1 MLVRDCK
8 MQAGKKRHNV
18 ILKDK
23 KLLQLLD
30 VIIAGVPYSTPPLER
45 PEIVCFARRV
55 EELTGYTAE
64 EILADRQLW
73 INMVF
78 PADRGRVFAAFAKC
92 GKCGIP
98 FEINYRIIH
107 KDGSVYHVIDE
118 GEPIFDDKGRI
129 TRIEGMITDVREH
142 EGASISDRRKIQE
155 IAEFNS
161 SVNSSVLQRI

>member
-1 MLVRDCK
+1 MR
-8 MQAGKKRHNV
+8 ARKKQHKV

-23 KLLQLLD
+23 LLLQLLD
-30 VIIAGVPYSTPPLER
+30 VIIAGVPYSTPPLDR

-73 INMVF
+73 VNMVF
-78 PADRGRVFAAFAKC
+78 PADRKRVFAAFAMC
-92 GKCGIP
+92 WKCGIP

-118 GEPIFDDKGRI
+118 GEPVFDDKGRI
-129 TRIEGMITDVREH
+129 IRIEGMITAVGEYKV
-142 EGASISDRRKIQE
+142 ATIFDRRKIQE
-155 IAEFNS
+155 VVKSISN
-161 SVNSSVLQRI
+161 VGSSVLQKIC

>member
-1 MLVRDCK
+1 
-8 MQAGKKRHNV
+8 MQAMEKQHNV
-18 ILKDK
+18 ILEDK

-30 VIIAGVPYSTPPLER
+30 EIIAGVPYSTTPLER

-78 PADRGRVFAAFAKC
+78 PADRKRVFAAFAKC
-92 GKCGIP
+92 RKCGTP

-107 KDGSVYHVIDE
+107 KDGSVRHVIDE

-129 TRIEGMITDVREH
+129 TRIEGMITDVREN
-142 EGASISDRRKIQE
+142 EGVSISDRRKIRE

-161 SVNSSVLQRI
+161 SVDSSVLQRM

>member
-1 MLVRDCK
+1 
-8 MQAGKKRHNV
+8 MQAREKQHNV
-18 ILKDK
+18 ILEDK
-23 KLLQLLD
+23 TLLQLLD
-30 VIIAGVPYSTPPLER
+30 EIIAGVPYSTPPLER

-78 PADRGRVFAAFAKC
+78 PADRERVLAAFAKC
-92 GKCGIP
+92 RKCGIP

-107 KDGSVYHVIDE
+107 KDGSVHHVIDE

-142 EGASISDRRKIQE
+142 EGVSISDRRKIQE

-161 SVNSSVLQRI
+161 SVNSSVLQRIC

>member
-1 MLVRDCK
+1 MRARTK
-8 MQAGKKRHNV
+8 QHKV

-23 KLLQLLD
+23 LLLQLLD
-30 VIIAGVPYSTPPLER
+30 VVIAGVPYSTPPLER

-92 GKCGIP
+92 RKCGTP
-98 FEINYRIIH
+98 FEINYRIIR

-118 GEPIFDDKGRI
+118 GEPVFDDKGRI
-129 TRIEGMITDVREH
+129 TRIEGMITAVGEH
-142 EGASISDRRKIQE
+142 EGVGISDRLKIQE
-155 IAEFNS
+155 IPEFNS
-161 SVNSSVLQRI
+161 SVNSGVLQRM

>member
-1 MLVRDCK
+1 MR
-8 MQAGKKRHNV
+8 AGKKQHNV

-30 VIIAGVPYSTPPLER
+30 VVIAGVPYSTPPLER

-73 INMVF
+73 INMIF
-78 PADRGRVFAAFAKC
+78 PADRKRVFAAFAKC

-107 KDGSVYHVIDE
+107 KDGSEYHVIDE

-129 TRIEGMITDVREH
+129 TRIEGMITAVGEYK
-142 EGASISDRRKIQE
+142 GVSISDGRKIQE

-161 SVNSSVLQRI
+161 SVNSSFLQRIS

>member
-1 MLVRDCK
+1 
-8 MQAGKKRHNV
+8 MQAGKKQHNV
-18 ILKDK
+18 ILEDK
-23 KLLQLLD
+23 TLLQLLD
-30 VIIAGVPYSTPPLER
+30 EIIAGVPYSTPPLER

-78 PADRGRVFAAFAKC
+78 PTDRERVFAAFAKC
-92 GKCGIP
+92 RKCGIP

-107 KDGSVYHVIDE
+107 KDGSVHHVIDE

-129 TRIEGMITDVREH
+129 TRIEGMITAVGEYK
-142 EGASISDRRKIQE
+142 GVSISDRRKIRE
-155 IAEFNS
+155 IAKFNS
-161 SVNSSVLQRI
+161 SVNSSVMQRVC

>member
-1 MLVRDCK
+1 

-18 ILKDK
+18 ILEDK

-30 VIIAGVPYSTPPLER
+30 EIIAGVPYSTPPLER

-78 PADRGRVFAAFAKC
+78 PADRKRVFAAFAKC
-92 GKCGIP
+92 RKCGTP
-98 FEINYRIIH
+98 FEISYRIIH
-107 KDGSVYHVIDE
+107 KDGSVHHVIDE

-129 TRIEGMITDVREH
+129 TRIEGMITADGEYKGV
-142 EGASISDRRKIQE
+142 SISDRLKIQE
-155 IAEFNS
+155 IGEFNS
-161 SVNSSVLQRI
+161 CVDSNVLQRIC